1 MNFMVKEDT
10 KRGIKMDKKK
20 KELSAKNANGLN
32 VNLFKDVQHIIEDG
46 RNNVAVAINVGLTTT
61 YWNIGKR
68 INEDILQNKR
78 AEYGKEVIAS
88 LSKQLT
94 KDNGSGWSVKQ
105 LQHCIHFVDVFPDFQ
120 IVSALRRQL
129 TWTHFKTIIY
139 LKTDLQRD
147 FYSQMSR
154 IERWS
159 TRTLQK
165 KIDGM
170 LFERTAISKRP
181 DQLAKMELEELRE
194 EDKLSPDLVFK
205 DHYFLEFANLKDSY
219 SENDLESAIVKNIE
233 LFLLELGVGFSFLAR
248 QKVMRI
254 GKSDFKLDLL
264 FYHRKLK
271 RLVAIELKLGEF
283 KPAYKGQMELYL
295 HWLEKYEMEVGEEK
309 PIGLILCAEADQE
322 QVELMQLDKENI
334 KVAEYITKYLPNE
347 LLIKKLH
354 QFTKSAKALIE
365 HRSDDIKIR
374 DK

>member
-1 MNFMVKEDT
+1 M
-10 KRGIKMDKKK
+10 
-20 KELSAKNANGLN
+20 S
-32 VNLFKDVQHIIEDG
+32 
-46 RNNVAVAINVGLTTT
+46 
-61 YWNIGKR
+61 
-68 INEDILQNKR
+68 
-78 AEYGKEVIAS
+78 
-88 LSKQLT
+88 
-94 KDNGSGWSVKQ
+94 
-105 LQHCIHFVDVFPDFQ
+105 
-120 IVSALRRQL
+120 
-129 TWTHFKTIIY
+129 WTHFKTIIY
-139 LKTDLQRD
+139 LKSDLQRD
-147 FYSQMSR
+147 FYTQMSR

-159 TRTLQK
+159 VRGLRK

-181 DQLAKMELEELRE
+181 DKLAKMELEELRE

-205 DHYFLEFANLKDSY
+205 DHYFLEFANLKDTY

-295 HWLEKYEMEVGEEK
+295 HWLEKYEMEDGEEK

-334 KVAEYITKYLPNE
+334 KVAEYITEYLPNE

-365 HRSDDIKIR
+365 HRLDDIKIG